1 MYEAQPLCS
10 VYIVGTHSNF
20 PIVSELV
27 AYQQK
32 SHVYQPLGEVK
43 REEIIYPR
51 ATILN
56 IG

>member
-10 VYIVGTHSNF
+10 VYIVGTHTNF

-32 SHVYQPLGEVK
+32 SHVYQPLGEE
-43 REEIIYPR
+43 RGEEIIYLR
-51 ATILN
+51 ETILN
-56 IG
+56 IA